1 VLRSDYLIE
10 AYIQGTNRTA
20 ALDTYE
26 HYLKF
31 LRQSRGSSTGALAPS
46 ALYSCFLKRNLL

>member
-1 VLRSDYLIE
+1 MLRSDYLIE